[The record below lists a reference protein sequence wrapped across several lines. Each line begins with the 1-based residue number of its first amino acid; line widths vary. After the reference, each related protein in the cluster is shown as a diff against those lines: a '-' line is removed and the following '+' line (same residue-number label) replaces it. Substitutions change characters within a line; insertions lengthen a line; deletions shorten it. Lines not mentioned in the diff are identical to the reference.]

1 MSGVAFRRK
10 AIIAAILWF
19 VGTIST
25 GCAQLCPATIVIGT
39 SKVAESDQASLEH
52 FAAAVSEAVSPLGF
66 SPDQA
71 PRDLGFGFSKHESG
85 YEDNMFS
92 RYKRVDINIS
102 FSDPTTLWIAIKDY
116 GTRNESP
123 IVKSAEDAI
132 GQTFASRL
140 GITVKFKPSCDLS

>member
-1 MSGVAFRRK
+1 
-10 AIIAAILWF
+10 
-19 VGTIST
+19 
-25 GCAQLCPATIVIGT
+25 
-39 SKVAESDQASLEH
+39 
-52 FAAAVSEAVSPLGF
+52 
-66 SPDQA
+66 
-71 PRDLGFGFSKHESG
+71 
-85 YEDNMFS
+85 MFS